1 MSRSSPL
8 AFALILV
15 LLPTVAGAAITPEE
29 AVKAKQMFDVLY
41 GAAMRRVEN
50 TPHWRDDVAL
60 GRRILANAQQQSQ
73 GNPAL
78 LTFMCEAVYELT
90 AERKEGREAALEAMN
105 LLIREVP
112 EKTEQAQARIR
123 QVLEW
128 MFYHDG
134 RPREERMAI
143 GRRLIDMTLLVA
155 ERRFRVG
162 ADVED
167 LCRLVKRLARQ
178 TRSPR
183 REELDARA
191 DRLMRMQKVAR
202 EIEQLEGRL
211 SAAPTN
217 AAARRRLAWLL
228 LTEYDD
234 PIRAAQYA
242 PGEAGNLRY
251 LSDAAK
257 PIDQLDPQTML
268 ELGDWYLSLSRG
280 DVSDK
285 AKVNMLQH
293 ARAYYTAFLD
303 RHPAQDHLR
312 IRAETG
318 IRTVDDEMAR
328 VADVTTTPPT
338 SGSFGPGRWV
348 DVLPLVD
355 PKEHRQKGNWHL
367 RGSVLRIEPID
378 GGRLQLPVELHG
390 SYELEVSF
398 VRTEGNESVGIILP
412 LGGGNRCMLRLARND
427 KASGLEMIQGKK
439 AHQNDTTVSPH
450 WLDNGRGYTVT
461 ARVSRMD
468 GGRVRV
474 DIEINGRQFTQWQGK
489 ASDCRLLG
497 GIDIPNKDAPALF
510 AYNCAVSFRAVRVRM
525 LNGQGKVVD

>member
-1 MSRSSPL
+1 MRFSFPV
-8 AFALILV
+8 AFALVLV
-15 LLPTVAGAAITPEE
+15 LVPAVAGAAITPEE

-41 GAAMRRVEN
+41 GSDMRRVEK
-50 TPHWRDDVAL
+50 TGHWADDVAL
-60 GRRILANAQQQSQ
+60 GRRLLAAAETQAQ

-78 LTFMCEAVYELT
+78 LSLMCEAAYEL
-90 AERKEGREAALEAMN
+90 AAHRREGREVALEAMN
-105 LLIREVP
+105 LLIRNVP

-128 MFYHDG
+128 MYLYDG
-134 RPREERMAI
+134 RPHEERMAI

-155 ERRFRVG
+155 ERRFRIG
-162 ADVED
+162 ADVND
-167 LCRLVKRLARQ
+167 LCRLAQRVARE
-178 TRSPR
+178 TRPPQM
-183 REELDARA
+183 DQIIQRA

-202 EIEQLEGRL
+202 EIEQLENRL
-211 SAAPTN
+211 TAAPTN

-234 PIRAAQYA
+234 PIKAAQYA
-242 PGEAGNLRY
+242 AGEGGSLRYVSEAG
-251 LSDAAK
+251 K

-268 ELGDWYLSLSRG
+268 ELGDWYLGLSRG
-280 DVSDK
+280 DVSNK

-293 ARAYYTAFLD
+293 ARAYYSQFLE

-318 IRTVDDEMAR
+318 IRTVDTEMAR
-328 VADVTTTPPT
+328 VADVVTAPPR

-348 DVLPLVD
+348 DIMPVLD
-355 PKEHRQKGNWHL
+355 PQKHRQKGNWHL
-367 RGSVLRIEPID
+367 RGSVLRIDPID

-398 VRTEGNESVGIILP
+398 VRTDGNESVGIILP
-412 LGGGNRCMLRLARND
+412 LGGGHRCMLRLARND
-427 KASGLEMIQGKK
+427 KASGLEMINGKK
-439 AHQNDTTVSPH
+439 AHENETTVSPH

-461 ARVSRMD
+461 ARVNRMD
-468 GGRVRV
+468 GGTVRV
-474 DIEINGRQFTQWQGK
+474 DIELNGRQFTQWQGK
-489 ASDCRLLG
+489 ASECQLLA

-510 AYNCAVSFRAVRVRM
+510 AYNSGVNFRAVRGRM
-525 LNGQGKVVD
+525 LTGQGKVID